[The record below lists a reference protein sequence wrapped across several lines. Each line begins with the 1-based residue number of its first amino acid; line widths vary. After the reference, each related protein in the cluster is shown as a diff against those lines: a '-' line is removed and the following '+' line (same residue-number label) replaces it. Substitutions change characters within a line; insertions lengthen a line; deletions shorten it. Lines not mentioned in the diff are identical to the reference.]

1 MDPQKRRPSAQLE
14 HGEKTPVD
22 PAQLSTPPSTDDKA
36 EAGPQQHGPE
46 VVYPKRLA
54 QVLIL
59 TSLCLSVFLV
69 ALDQT
74 IIAPALGAITAE
86 FGSVKDIGWYG
97 SSYLLTTTALQP
109 LYGKLYNSFSVKLI
123 YLLAVFVFEVG
134 SLVCAVAP
142 TSTAFI
148 VGRAVAGMGTA
159 GLFSGSIVILAY
171 TLPLRQ
177 RPLAF
182 GLIGGMW
189 GIASVAGPLLGGAFT
204 DHVTWRWCFYV
215 NLPIGGATMVA
226 IFCLLHV
233 KGQRRLDLGFWDKM
247 KQLDL
252 LGTAILIPAVICLLL
267 ALQWGGTEYPWRNS
281 RIIGLFVGFGAMML
295 IFVGIQI
302 WKGDQGTLP
311 PRLFENRNVLCAMLF
326 SGFFGS
332 AFFPLIYYLSLYF
345 QAIQGDDAV
354 EAGVKILPLLISTVL
369 SSVLSGGLISAVGRY
384 NPFALPSMVLFTVGA
399 GMITTLSLDSPLRVW
414 FGYQVLAGLGI
425 GVGFQLGILV
435 VQAVLPQED
444 IAVATACVQFFQS
457 FGGAIFIAVAQTV
470 FQNGLVEG
478 IRRDVPGLDPQIFI
492 KSGASQVKQIL
503 ASMGMEQY
511 TTAVLSAYLT
521 GLRHSYYITVACAAA
536 AFCAVSGMS
545 WINIKKVEAQKVT
558 PASQTAPGDT
568 ADEGPKES
576 K

>member
-1 MDPQKRRPSAQLE
+1 MDSQEKPPSTQLKDQD
-14 HGEKTPVD
+14 KTHI
-22 PAQLSTPPSTDDKA
+22 AAGHLSTPSSTDNV
-36 EAGPQQHGPE
+36 EAGPQQEQHGTE
-46 VVYPKRLA
+46 IVYPKRTT
-54 QVLIL
+54 QTLIL
-59 TSLCLSVFLV
+59 ASLCLSVFLV

-86 FGSVKDIGWYG
+86 FKSVKDIGWYG

-109 LYGKLYNSFSVKLI
+109 LYGKLYNSFSVKPV

-142 TSTAFI
+142 SSTAFI

-204 DHVTWRWCFYV
+204 DHVSWRWCFYV
-215 NLPIGGATMVA
+215 NLPIGGAAMVA
-226 IFCLLHV
+226 IFFLLHI
-233 KGQRRLDLGFWDKM
+233 KGQKKRDIGFLAKM

-267 ALQWGGTEYPWRNS
+267 ALQWGGTEYPWSNS
-281 RIIGLFVGFGAMML
+281 RIIGLFVGFGVMIV
-295 IFVGIQI
+295 IFIGVQI
-302 WKGDQGTLP
+302 WKGDEGTLP
-311 PRLFENRNVLCAMLF
+311 PRLFKNRDVLCAMMF
-326 SGFFGS
+326 SAFFGS

-354 EAGVKILPLLISTVL
+354 EAGIKILPLLISTVL
-369 SSVLSGGLISAVGRY
+369 TSVLTGGFISAVGRY
-384 NPFALPSMVLFTVGA
+384 NPFALPSMLLFTVGA
-399 GMITTLSLDSPLRVW
+399 GMITTFSLDSPLRVW
-414 FGYQVLAGLGI
+414 FGYQVLTGLGI

-470 FQNGLVEG
+470 FQNGLING
-478 IRRDVPGLDPQIFI
+478 IRRDVPGLDPQVLIN
-492 KSGASQVKQIL
+492 SGASQVRQIL

-511 TTAVLSAYLT
+511 TKAVLTAYLT
-521 GLRHSYYITVACAAA
+521 GLRHSYYITVACAAG
-536 AFCAVSGMS
+536 AFCAVSGLS
-545 WINIKKVEAQKVT
+545 WVNIKKLEPKK
-558 PASQTAPGDT
+558 TAPANQTGLVDT
-568 ADEGPKES
+568 TEKGAQE
-576 K
+576 